1 MIESL
6 KEILFKLGI
15 QLSDDALLVFLC
27 LISFLIGLLLTK
39 QFANRKAKIEKER
52 WSQEMSKKQD
62 EFDHQLDQ
70 LQGSFASLS
79 QEALQKNNQH
89 FLNLASQNFGKLQ
102 VQAENQLKQKETS
115 FAHMIKPIQDS
126 LAKTDAQ
133 LQKLEKDRVSSESK
147 LNTQIEGLLQSQ
159 QFLQTETRN
168 LVTALRRPEVR
179 GQWGE
184 LTLKRLAELAGM
196 SEHCDFDEQ
205 VTTIGNDNHQ
215 RPDMVVKMPG
225 DRQLVVDVK
234 APLDAYLSAVEAE
247 NEDQKQIFLS
257 HHLKNVKDRIKEL
270 SMKKYWEQFQQ
281 APDFVVLF
289 IPGDQFL
296 SAALDQDKTLLE
308 FAMKQRVI
316 LATPTSLVGLLRAIA
331 YGWNQENLNQNA
343 DIIRKIGH
351 DLHQRIGTLSEHMA
365 KLGKN
370 LDSSVAT
377 FNKMLGS
384 YESNV
389 LPGAKKFTELG
400 IDSHKEIDQVK
411 VVETPTR
418 QITKTMPKS
427 DQSNT
432 TKTDKLN

>member
-1 MIESL
+1 MIMQTL
-6 KEILFKLGI
+6 HNWFQTIGI
-15 QLSDDALLVFLC
+15 RLSDNALLILLC
-27 LISFLIGLLLTK
+27 LLSLSIGYFIARYIMLSRINDITK
-39 QFANRKAKIEKER
+39 DFERECEKR
-52 WSQEMSKKQD
+52 QD
-62 EFDHQLDQ
+62 DFDRQLDQ
-70 LQGSFASLS
+70 LQGSFAKLS
-79 QEALQKNNQH
+79 QEALNSNNES
-89 FLNLASQNFGKLQ
+89 FLHLAKESFGKLQ
-102 VQAENQLKQKETS
+102 LQAENQLKEKEQS
-115 FAHMIKPIQDS
+115 FSHMVKPIQES

-133 LQKLEKDRVSSESK
+133 LQRLEKDRVSTESK
-147 LNTQIEGLLQSQ
+147 LSAQIEGLLQSQ

-205 VTTIGNDNHQ
+205 VTTSNSEGNL
-215 RPDMVVKMPG
+215 RPDMIVNMPG
-225 DRQLVVDVK
+225 NRQLVVDVK
-234 APLDAYLSAVEAE
+234 VPLDAYLSAVEA
-247 NEDQKQIFLS
+247 DSDGRKDLFLS
-257 HHLKNVKDRIKEL
+257 QHLKNVKGRIKEL
-270 SMKKYWEQFQQ
+270 SMKKYWEQFKQ

-296 SAALDQDKTLLE
+296 SAALDQDKNLLE
-308 FAMKQRVI
+308 YAMQQRVI

-343 DIIRKIGH
+343 DTVRKIGQ
-351 DLHQRIGTLSEHMA
+351 DLHQRLGTLSEHMA

-370 LDSSVAT
+370 LDSSVAN
-377 FNKMLGS
+377 FNKLLGS

-400 IDSHKEIDQVK
+400 IETQKDIDQGS

-418 QITKTMPKS
+418 KLTKT
-427 DQSNT
+427 
-432 TKTDKLN
+432 TDK

>member
-1 MIESL
+1 MT
-6 KEILFKLGI
+6 EILHHHLTQIGI
-15 QLSDDALLVFLC
+15 QLSNDALVVALCILFSIIVWIISRQIFQRKILVQQQ
-27 LISFLIGLLLTK
+27 SFAAEID
-39 QFANRKAKIEKER
+39 
-52 WSQEMSKKQD
+52 KKQD
-62 EFDHQLDQ
+62 EFDKQLDQ

-79 QEALQKNNQH
+79 QQALQSNNQS
-89 FLNLASQNFGKLQ
+89 FLNLAKESFGKLQ
-102 VQAENQLKQKETS
+102 VQAESQLKEKETS
-115 FAHMIKPIQDS
+115 FAHMVKPIQET

-133 LQKLEKDRVSSESK
+133 LQRLEKDRASSESK
-147 LNTQIEGLLQSQ
+147 LTTQIEGLLQSQ

-205 VTTIGNDNHQ
+205 VTTSASDVTL
-215 RPDMVVKMPG
+215 RPDMIVNMPG
-225 DRQLVVDVK
+225 GRQLVVDVK
-234 APLDAYLSAVEAE
+234 APLDAYLSAVET
-247 NEDQKQIFLS
+247 DTDKQRDVFLTQ
-257 HHLKNVKDRIKEL
+257 HLKNVKGRIKEL
-270 SMKKYWEQFQQ
+270 AMKKYWEQFQQ

-296 SAALDQDKTLLE
+296 SAALDQDKNLLE
-308 FAMKQRVI
+308 YAMQQRVI

-343 DIIRKIGH
+343 EIVRKIGQ
-351 DLHQRIGTLSEHMA
+351 DLHHRLGTLSEHMA

-377 FNKMLGS
+377 FNKLLGS
-384 YESNV
+384 YEVNV

-400 IDSHKEIDQVK
+400 IDSHKDIDQSK
-411 VVETPTR
+411 AVETPTR
-418 QITKTMPKS
+418 KLTK
-427 DQSNT
+427 NIAE
-432 TKTDKLN
+432 TDEKD